1 MFHFLCRFRYELIA
15 WDECVRVC
23 SEHVCVC
30 LHARACVCVCSRMR
44 VCACVFMSLRVCFPF
59 LSVLVQVNRLG
70 SPIVSEF
77 VHAV

>member
-1 MFHFLCRFRYELIA
+1 MGRMCA
-15 WDECVRVC
+15 CVCFERVC
-23 SEHVCVC
+23 VSAR
-30 LHARACVCVCSRMR
+30 ARACVCL
-44 VCACVFMSLRVCFPF
+44 CVFTSLRVCFPF